1 MGHVS
6 RSRHYGGPARAV
18 VAPVPRLETKYIN
31 IVYTCLIQEQVG
43 QVTTDER
50 AQATTGQSGE
60 GEIRD
65 EHGGGPGPG
74 ARPKLREK
82 GQRGDSR
89 HTLVPPPPIRIPHSQ
104 RWLIIPHLPSETR
117 RSGHWPLRCRKRF
130 LGEVGGR
137 VCPTTTREARPSV
150 CILGRHGRGRSCT
163 REVDWWDRTRAER
176 LTITIT
182 ITRSIH
188 SPRTYSL
195 LSAGPGDLFSTM
207 TDAQPASDL
216 RRPPLRQQRSSVSE
230 QGGVRAVRSQ
240 ASGRLEC
247 RLCLA
252 GSTRAAIAPRAPL
265 SPAHPARRAR
275 PCMDARSP
283 VRHAAGSPRAGYLSA
298 LASV

>member
-216 RRPPLRQQRSSVSE
+216 RRPPLRGSSAAQSVN
-230 QGGVRAVRSQ
+230 RAECGQ
-240 ASGRLEC
+240 CGR
-247 RLCLA
+247 RLQVVWSAVCAWRAPREPPSRRAPRLA
-252 GSTRAAIAPRAPL
+252 PPIPRAAL
-265 SPAHPARRAR
+265 AHAWTPARRFATLL
-275 PCMDARSP
+275 
-283 VRHAAGSPRAGYLSA
+283 VRHAPVIYPR
-298 LASV
+298 